1 MGTSLKSLNSH
12 LDLCMLVFLSY
23 DAKQMKFPMISLNNL
38 NDIHDF
44 PVTQCGVCRLFAF
57 SYNMLIS
64 QDQSEEYEE
73 L

>member
-23 DAKQMKFPMISLNNL
+23 DVKQMKFPMISLNNL

-44 PVTQCGVCRLFAF
+44 PVTQCGVC
-57 SYNMLIS
+57 
-64 QDQSEEYEE
+64 
-73 L
+73 